1 MNILITG
8 GAGYIGSML
17 VRKLYESDLD
27 FNKITVFDNLMYKQ
41 VSLASYCHRNDFEI
55 IKGDVR
61 KEEEFLPLLK
71 EADVIVPLAAYV
83 GFPACDRYHN
93 EATQVNLGQIE
104 FILNN
109 TSKDQKIVYPNT
121 DSAYGKTP
129 GADLCTEETPL
140 CPTSHYGRLKTDGE
154 KAILDAGHGVVL
166 RLATVFGV
174 SPRMRLDLLI
184 NDFTYKA
191 VNDGYIVLF
200 ESSFQRNFIHV
211 QDVANAFV
219 FAIDNYKSMEGDV
232 FNTGLTSG
240 NMSKMELCEKIKGYI
255 PKFIIH
261 QEEFATDPDER
272 NYIVSNAKLEG
283 LGWECEFTV
292 DDGIRELIKAY
303 KMITHD
309 NNRKYTN
316 L

>member
-17 VRKLYESDLD
+17 VRKLYESDLEFD
-27 FNKITVFDNLMYKQ
+27 KITVFDNLMYKQ
-41 VSLASYCHRNDFEI
+41 VTLASYCYRDDFEI
-55 IKGDVR
+55 IKGEVR
-61 KEEEFLPLLK
+61 KKDEFLPHLE

-83 GFPACDRYHN
+83 GFPACDRHYD
-93 EATQVNLGQIE
+93 EATQVNLGQIQ
-104 FILNN
+104 FILDN
-109 TSKDQKIVYPNT
+109 TSKDQKIIYPNT

-129 GADLCTEETPL
+129 GSDLCTELTPL
-140 CPTSHYGRLKTDGE
+140 NPTSHYGRLKTEGE
-154 KAILDAGHGVVL
+154 KIILDAGHGVVL

-200 ESSFQRNFIHV
+200 ESNFQRNFIHV
-211 QDVANAFV
+211 QDVADTFV
-219 FAIDNYKSMEGDV
+219 FAIKFYEVLKGDV
-232 FNTGLTSG
+232 FNVGLSSG
-240 NMSKMELCEKIKGYI
+240 NMRKMELCEKIKEYI
-255 PKFIIH
+255 PNFIIH
-261 QEEFATDPDER
+261 QEEFSSDPDER
-272 NYIVSNAKLEG
+272 NYIVSNAKLESYC
-283 LGWECEFTV
+283 WDCKFTV

-303 KMITHD
+303 RMIT
-309 NNRKYTN
+309 NSNRKYTN

>member
-17 VRKLYESDLD
+17 VRKLYESNLEFD
-27 FNKITVFDNLMYKQ
+27 KVTVFDNLMYKQ
-41 VSLASYCHRNDFEI
+41 VSLAQYCHRDDFDF

-61 KEEEFLPLLK
+61 REEEFLPLLK
-71 EADVIVPLAAYV
+71 EADVIIPLAAYV
-83 GFPACDRYHN
+83 GFPACDRNYD
-93 EATQVNLGQIE
+93 EATQVNHGQIE
-104 FILNN
+104 FILKN
-109 TSKDQKIVYPNT
+109 TTKEQKIVYPNT
-121 DSAYGKTP
+121 DSAYGKTT
-129 GADLCTEETPL
+129 GSDLCTEDTPL
-140 CPTSHYGRLKTDGE
+140 VPTSHYGRLKTDGE

-219 FAIDNYKSMEGDV
+219 FAIENYNKMEGDV

-240 NMSKMELCEKIKGYI
+240 NMSKMELCHKIKEYV
-255 PKFIIH
+255 PNFIIN
-261 QEEFATDPDER
+261 QEEFASDPDER
-272 NYIVSNAKLEG
+272 NYIVSNAKLEN
-283 LGWECEFTV
+283 LGWKCDFSV
-292 DDGIRELIKAY
+292 DDGIKELIKAY
-303 KMITHD
+303 RMITHS
-309 NNRKYTN
+309 NRKYTN

>member
-17 VRKLYESDLD
+17 VRKLYESDIKFD
-27 FNKITVFDNLMYKQ
+27 KITVFDNLIYKQ
-41 VSLASYCHRNDFEI
+41 VSLAEYCYRDDFEFI
-55 IKGDVR
+55 NGDVR
-61 KEEEFLPLLK
+61 RKEEFLPLLK

-83 GFPACDRYHN
+83 GFPACDKHY
-93 EATQVNLGQIE
+93 EESTQVNFGQIE

-129 GADLCTEETPL
+129 GDDLCTEETPL
-140 CPTSHYGRLKTDGE
+140 NPTSHYGRLKTDGE
-154 KAILDAGHGVVL
+154 RLILDAGHGVVL

-200 ESSFQRNFIHV
+200 ESNFQRNFIHV

-219 FAIDNYKSMEGDV
+219 FAIQNYDKMEGEV
-232 FNTGLTSG
+232 YNAGLSSG
-240 NMSKMELCEKIKGYI
+240 NMSKMELAQKIKEHV

-261 QEEFATDPDER
+261 QEEFASDPDER

-283 LGWECEFTV
+283 LGWKCDLTV
-292 DDGIRELIKAY
+292 DHGIKELIKAY
-303 KMITHD
+303 RMITHS
-309 NNRKYTN
+309 NRKYTN